1 MAAVSPTSQPDT
13 PRIAGDGV
21 PESAWR
27 RSAWLAALPALPAQA
42 WLTGTSRVVVVSPH
56 PDDEALGCGGLI
68 ATARAMGL
76 PVHVVSV
83 TDGEACYPDSP
94 VWPAERLRTVRR
106 RELDC
111 ALAILGVEIDA
122 IDTLDIG
129 DGRVAERETELA
141 HALAPLLHTGDRVL
155 TTWRGDGHPDH
166 EATAR
171 AVECAAAR
179 RGAEVV
185 QFPVW
190 AWHWL
195 SPGAAQTPLPG
206 AQRLVL
212 TPAACRAK
220 AAALGCFVS
229 QLHDDRPGTP
239 DPILP
244 PHVLERFDRDFE
256 VVLA

>member
-1 MAAVSPTSQPDT
+1 MAAVSPESQQEA

-27 RSAWLAALPALPAQA
+27 RSAWLAALPAQSATD
-42 WLTGTSRVVVVSPH
+42 WLAGVARLVVVSPH

-68 ATARAMGL
+68 ATARAIGL
-76 PVHVVSV
+76 PVRVVSV

-94 VWPAERLRTVRR
+94 VWPAQRLRTVRR
-106 RELDC
+106 QELEC

-129 DGRVAERETELA
+129 DGRVSERESALVR
-141 HALAPLLHTGDRVL
+141 ALAPVLHTGDRVL

-171 AVECAAAR
+171 AVERAAAER
-179 RGAEVV
+179 RASVV

-195 SPGAAQTPLPG
+195 SPDVPVSPLPG
-206 AQRLVL
+206 AQRLLL

-229 QLHDDRPGTP
+229 QLHDDRPGMP
-239 DPILP
+239 APILP

-256 VVLA
+256 VVLP